1 MPFPLFSCSI
11 LAAMWFQS
19 QGIGPIQGVE
29 KPIVLGPIATRNGR
43 ALSLPFLR
51 FVPRTEIMGPGEKS
65 LEASVQVI
73 NDVRRDPKDV
83 NEKARL
89 YEDAETQRVSV
100 RYSQGLSNGL
110 ELSVE
115 APVLFRNGG
124 FLDPIINWWHHTL
137 LGGHY
142 RVRDQV
148 PEGLCIIHTPDSG
161 DFGEAAGVGDLSFF
175 VRKRLAPRLVA
186 AVGLKLPTGNASQ
199 LLGSGAPDVGLD
211 FEYWT
216 VATPRFLRPGRLRFD
231 ASAGFV
237 VQGKPTVLKHA
248 RGIVDQEFMG
258 LTYLRNSRD
267 AFVVQWQSE
276 AAPALTVPSANG
288 AHRMITFGYERRV
301 SDRERMDFYFAED
314 QDLLPGAPL
323 VVNIAPDFTIGI
335 RYVRKF

>member
-19 QGIGPIQGVE
+19 QGIGPIPRAE
-29 KPIVLGPIATRNGR
+29 KPIELGPIATRNGR

-51 FVPRTEIMGPGEKS
+51 FVPRTEILKSGEES

-83 NEKARL
+83 KEKAVL

-100 RYSQGLSNGL
+100 RYSKGLASGL
-110 ELSVE
+110 EVSVE
-115 APVLFRNGG
+115 APILFRNGG

-142 RVRDQV
+142 RVRDHV

-161 DFGEAAGVGDLSFF
+161 DFGEAAGIGDLSFF
-175 VRKRLAPRLVA
+175 VRKRLAPHWVG
-186 AVGLKLPTGNASQ
+186 AVGVKAPTGNAGQ
-199 LLGSGAPDVGLD
+199 LLGSGAPDLGLN
-211 FEYWT
+211 FEYSS
-216 VATPRFLRPGRLRFD
+216 VATPRFVKPGKLRID

-237 VQGKPTVLKHA
+237 AQGKPTVLKHA
-248 RGIVDQEFMG
+248 RGLVDQEFLG

-276 AAPALTVPSANG
+276 AAPALTVSSANG
-288 AHRMITFGYERRV
+288 AHRMITFGYERRL
-301 SDRERMDFYFAED
+301 SDHERMDFYFSED
-314 QDLLPGAPL
+314 QDLLPGAPM

-335 RYVRKF
+335 RFVRKF